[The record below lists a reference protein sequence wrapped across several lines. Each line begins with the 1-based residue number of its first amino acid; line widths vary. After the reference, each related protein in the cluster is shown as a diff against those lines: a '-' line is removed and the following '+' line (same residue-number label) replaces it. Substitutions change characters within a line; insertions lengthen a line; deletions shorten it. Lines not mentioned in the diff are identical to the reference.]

1 MEIYLVGG
9 AVRDALLGRRVV
21 ERDWVVVGS
30 SPEELIA
37 AGYARVGRS
46 FPVFLHPSTREEYAL
61 ARTERKVS
69 EGHTGFDWEAGADV
83 TLEQDLARR
92 DLTINSMARAPDGHL
107 IDPFGG
113 TNDLQQGVL
122 RHVSE
127 AFMEDPL
134 RVYRVARF
142 AALLPEF
149 RVASETSGL
158 MAVMAASG
166 ELSALSAER
175 VWQEW
180 VKAMNAPATERFFQI
195 LDESRAMSPWFTEVD
210 VKRTQWVFKRGSYR
224 NDIESNGS
232 LGWVHEIE
240 VIEALMD
247 RLKAPRHH
255 RTTARVVAEVGPIL
269 ADFGGGHPDALLDA
283 LTIAGAFRSDKSME
297 YVFGVVEVCAGR
309 SCDRLRK
316 LVTELRGMKLGETD
330 AKGVE
335 YGRRLRGARIDC
347 IVDFL

>member
-37 AGYARVGRS
+37 AGYTRVGRS

-69 EGHTGFDWEAGADV
+69 EGHTGFDWEADDTV

-92 DLTINSMARAPDGHL
+92 DLTINAMARATDGRL

-113 TNDLQQGVL
+113 AKDLRRGL
-122 RHVSE
+122 LNHVSE
-127 AFMEDPL
+127 AFVEDPL

-149 RVASETSGL
+149 HVAQETSEI
-158 MAVMAASG
+158 MAAMAASG

-180 VKAMNAPATERFFQI
+180 VKAMNAPATDRFFQV
-195 LDESRAMSPWFTEVD
+195 LDDSRAMSPWFTGVN
-210 VKRTQWVFKRGSYR
+210 VKRARWVLTKGPYR

-232 LGWVHEIE
+232 LGWVHDIE

-247 RLKAPRHH
+247 RLKAPRQH
-255 RTTARVVAEVGPIL
+255 RTTAKVIAEVGPVL
-269 ADFGGGHPDALLDA
+269 GDMGGGHPAALLDA
-283 LTIAGAFRSDKSME
+283 LVVAGAFRSEEAME
-297 YVFGVVEVCAGR
+297 HVFGVVEVCAGR
-309 SCDRLRK
+309 SCDRLRE
-316 LVTELRGMKLGETD
+316 LVTELRAMNLGQTD
-330 AKGVE
+330 VEGAE
-335 YGRRLRGARIDC
+335 YGRLLRRVRIDHIADC
-347 IVDFL
+347 L

>member
-9 AVRDALLGRRVV
+9 AVRDELLGRRVV

-37 AGYARVGRS
+37 AGYTRVGRS

-69 EGHTGFDWEAGADV
+69 EGHTGFDWKADANV

-92 DLTINSMARAPDGHL
+92 DLTVNAMARAPDGQL

-113 TNDLQQGVL
+113 AKDLRQGLL
-122 RHVSE
+122 RHVSD

-142 AALLPEF
+142 AALLPDF
-149 RVASETSGL
+149 HVAQETSEI
-158 MAVMAASG
+158 MAAMAASG

-180 VKAMNAPATERFFQI
+180 VKAMNAPATGRFFQI
-195 LDESRAMSPWFTEVD
+195 LDDARAMSPWFTEVD
-210 VKRTQWVFKRGSYR
+210 VKRVHWVFTRGSYR

-255 RTTARVVAEVGPIL
+255 RTTARVIAEVGPVL
-269 ADFGGGHPDALLDA
+269 ADFCGGHPDTLLDA
-283 LTIAGAFRSDKSME
+283 LTIAGAFRSEEAME
-297 YVFGVVEVCAGR
+297 HVFGVVEVCAER
-309 SCDRLRK
+309 SCDRLRELVAK
-316 LVTELRGMKLGETD
+316 LRTMNLGETNVEG
-330 AKGVE
+330 AE
-335 YGRRLRGARIDC
+335 YGRLLRRARINHIADC
-347 IVDFL
+347 L